1 MSWMQKKDPRGD
13 PWKCLRRK
21 RGCNGGAPKEN
32 LAQKK
37 RLLLWKRQH
46 FLNTHLQT
54 VECII
59 LCPYISPLWE
69 PKISADKLFKHPQAK
84 KKNHLSILFNAWKP
98 TGSSDHFFAACM
110 WDKAEVFCTTAPLH
124 LSLRSSFSLSE
135 SWLEETCNL
144 PFSGFTADAVTFK
157 VDGQEIWG
165 THTHTH
171 TRADTTSETTPVKD
185 DTAVGFSIC
194 SYKQTQTGHVVFWP
208 LSFSVSQSP

>member
-157 VDGQEIWG
+157 VDGQEIWD
-165 THTHTH
+165 THTHTCWH
-171 TRADTTSETTPVKD
+171 
-185 DTAVGFSIC
+185 
-194 SYKQTQTGHVVFWP
+194 HVRNYNG
-208 LSFSVSQSP
+208 